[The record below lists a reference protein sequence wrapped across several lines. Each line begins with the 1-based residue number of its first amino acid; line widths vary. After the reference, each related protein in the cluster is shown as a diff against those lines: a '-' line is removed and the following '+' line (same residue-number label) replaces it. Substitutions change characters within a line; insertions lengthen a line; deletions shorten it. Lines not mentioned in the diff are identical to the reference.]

1 MTTIRLHRTANAA
14 AIQAAFPGS
23 SASTRGNVVTW
34 HGPGECPT
42 AEALETAHDDHAAAV
57 RVAAVKAE
65 ARRRIVSRYPDW
77 KQANMTA
84 RGLELVSLGVNI
96 TADEAAEMDALRAAW
111 SWIKSVRAASDAIE
125 VRLAEQPDLDIAAAP
140 LWPAG

>member
-1 MTTIRLHRTANAA
+1 MKKALIRGSDICQIVELGEEFPIAPGLAWVDVPDDTTVQDAWDGSAVVKWAPPLATAA
-14 AIQAAFPGS
+14 
-23 SASTRGNVVTW
+23 
-34 HGPGECPT
+34 
-42 AEALETAHDDHAAAV
+42 D
-57 RVAAVKAE
+57 VKAE

-125 VRLAEQPDLDIAAAP
+125 VRLAEQPDLDIAADH